1 MSEFAKRVS
10 VMAEEVKNLKV
21 LTESLVS
28 PDIISF
34 AGGAPA
40 KEAYPF
46 EVIGDIAKE
55 VFRPDARGFGSVVYG
70 TTMGVVS
77 LREAVR
83 DVLLAPR
90 GLSVDIDNIMITA
103 GGIQP
108 INMLCQLFID
118 PGDTILVETPT
129 FVHTSMIY
137 KMFQANLVPCEMDD
151 DGLVIA
157 DVEAKIK
164 KYHPKMIYTVPT
176 FQNPTGVTLTQERRK
191 QLAEL
196 GSKYNVIILEDDPY
210 REIRY
215 SGEELIPIK
224 AFDQTGN
231 TVFAG
236 SFSKIF
242 APGSRLGFMVASDE
256 FMDKLCNIKLGT
268 DTCTNTMTQTIAG
281 EFFKQGYYPQHL
293 ENLKNLYRSRR
304 DAMVKALDAYF
315 PEGTKHTY
323 PDGGYYVWVELPKE
337 LDTGKLAPEV
347 AEKLNICYGDGSIFF
362 SEGNPEGAGSNCM
375 RMNFSG
381 QTEESISENLKKL
394 GNFFKVKLQQG
405 GASC

>member
-1 MSEFAKRVS
+1 MSEYAKRVS
-10 VMAEEVKNLKV
+10 VMAEEVKKLKV
-21 LTESLVS
+21 LTDSLVS

-46 EVIGDIAKE
+46 EIMGNLAKK
-55 VFRPDARGFGSVVYG
+55 VFQPDARGFGSVVYG

-77 LREAVR
+77 LRQAVR

-90 GLSVDIDNIMITA
+90 GLQVDIDNIMITA

-137 KMFQANLVPCEMDD
+137 KMFQANLVPCQMDD
-151 DGLVIA
+151 DGLVMA
-157 DVEAKIK
+157 DVEEKIK
-164 KYHPKMIYTVPT
+164 QYHPKMIYTVPT
-176 FQNPTGVTLTQERRK
+176 FQNPTGVTLAQDRRK

-196 GSKYNVIILEDDPY
+196 GSKYDVIVLEDDPY

-224 AFDQTGN
+224 AFDKTGN

-256 FMDKLCNIKLGT
+256 FIDKLCNIKLGT
-268 DTCTNTMTQTIAG
+268 DTCTNTMAQTIAG

-293 ENLKNLYRSRR
+293 EKLKNLYRSRR
-304 DAMVKALDAYF
+304 DAMVEALDTYF
-315 PEGTKHTY
+315 PAGTKHTY

-347 AEKLNICYGDGSIFF
+347 AGKFNVCYGDGSIFF
-362 SEGNPEGAGSNCM
+362 SEGNPQGAGSNCM

-381 QTEESISENLKKL
+381 QNEETITENIEKL
-394 GNFFKVKLQQG
+394 GHFFKEKLK
-405 GASC
+405 

>member
-1 MSEFAKRVS
+1 MSEYAKRID
-10 VMAEEVKNLKV
+10 VMAGEVKKLKV
-21 LTESLVS
+21 LTDSLVS

-46 EVIGDIAKE
+46 EIMGNIAKE
-55 VFRPDARGFGSVVYG
+55 VFQPDARGFGSVVYG
-70 TTMGVVS
+70 TTMGVLS

-83 DVLLAPR
+83 DILLAPR
-90 GLSVDIDNIMITA
+90 GLDVDVKNIMITA

-108 INMLCQLFID
+108 MNMLCQLYVD
-118 PGDTILVETPT
+118 PGDTILVETPS
-129 FVHTSMIY
+129 FVHTTMIY
-137 KMFQANLVPCEMDD
+137 KMFQANVVPCEMDD
-151 DGLVIA
+151 HGLVMA
-157 DVEAKIK
+157 DVEEKIK
-164 KYHPKMIYTVPT
+164 KHHPKFVYTIPT
-176 FQNPTGVTLTQERRK
+176 FQNPTGVTLNQERRK

-215 SGEELIPIK
+215 SGEELVPVK
-224 AFDQTGN
+224 AFDKTGN
-231 TVFAG
+231 TVFSG

-242 APGSRLGFMVASDE
+242 SPGSRLGFIVASDE
-256 FMDKLCNIKLGT
+256 IMDKLCNIKLGT

-293 ENLKNLYRSRR
+293 ENLKTLYRSRR
-304 DAMVKALDAYF
+304 DAMVKALDAHF

-323 PDGGYYVWVELPKE
+323 PDGGYYVWVELPIG

-347 AEKLNICYGDGSIFF
+347 AQKLNLCHGDGSIFF

-381 QTEESISENLKKL
+381 QTEATIAENIEKL
-394 GNFFKVKLQQG
+394 GKFFKEKLR
-405 GASC
+405 